1 MLRFSVKLITL
12 SCLTLALIT
21 SVQAANLTRKVQSD
35 STNQLELLVLI
46 KTKTGRN
53 DMQPAPF
60 ARDIDDN
67 VVFNRNSGF
76 LMYNNCFVENITR
89 TYGSVS
95 DEIYEQVPNTRD
107 QQYLAVRT
115 TYANLGVAGI
125 NKIAN
130 DYAES
135 LLNSLSSS
143 VKLRKDCHDNHPATM
158 SYSGLNSTELAI
170 IPRYLLEP
178 VLATRGFNGL
188 GDYEILDT
196 ISLVQLKQLASAN
209 AAAADSLAN
218 SITERENAYQRL
230 ASAKQ
235 QSAVGS
241 LIISSKTSG
250 DKVQAMCALD
260 VEGEDAMAVLGYRSM
275 MEAMLPEPQRQ
286 RYKNQG
292 LTLGYQNNQ
301 WLSKSYKTINEAFL
315 DITNGQSPCNIYI
328 DFPENIEKLKKA
340 LANRDVKTV
349 FGELLS
355 STEMHDQYA
364 KTQGY
369 LNKVEFYFSAEVG
382 ADKEQLGILR
392 SYAVNNSEAYSALVA
407 EASAAGYAEELDI
420 ATIIA
425 YLADRAEAQ
434 KSALAVTTVRDNR
447 LKQLQLQAQADAER
461 RQREQQEF
469 LRNYPYQAIISC
481 SLQNQHANLSVC
493 LKGGQYDAET
503 TLEVQNG
510 ANYALYNVYNIG
522 SAGRETRD
530 GLVLDLRDTF
540 SLKMQNSSADLILSI
555 IIKERASGA
564 VMYQKS
570 AGHYGV
576 LYVEN

>member
-1 MLRFSVKLITL
+1 MSRFLVKLITPAL
-12 SCLTLALIT
+12 LTLTLNSPAY
-21 SVQAANLTRKVQSD
+21 AANLARQVQAD
-35 STNQLELLVLI
+35 SANQLELLVLI

-60 ARDIDDN
+60 ARDIDNN
-67 VVFNRNSGF
+67 VVFNRSSGS
-76 LMYNNCFVENITR
+76 LMYNNCFVENITLN
-89 TYGSVS
+89 YGSVS
-95 DEIYEQVPNTRD
+95 GEIYEQVPAERD
-107 QQYLAVRT
+107 QHYLAVRT
-115 TYANLGVAGI
+115 VYENLGVTGI

-130 DYAES
+130 DYAEN

-143 VKLRKDCHDNHPATM
+143 VKLRKDCRDNQPATM

-170 IPRYLLEP
+170 LPRYLLEP

-188 GDYEILDT
+188 ADYEVLDT
-196 ISLVQLKQLASAN
+196 ISLAQLKQIASAN

-218 SITERENAYQRL
+218 SIAERENAYQRL
-230 ASAKQ
+230 ASAKDR
-235 QSAVGS
+235 SAVGS
-241 LIISSKTSG
+241 LIVSYKTSG
-250 DKVQAMCALD
+250 DKVQALCAID

-275 MEAMLPEPQRQ
+275 MEAILPEPQRQ
-286 RYKNQG
+286 FYKNQE

-301 WLSKSYKTINEAFL
+301 WLSKSYKTINEVFL
-315 DITNGQSPCNIYI
+315 EITNGQSPCNVYI

-340 LANRDVKTV
+340 LANREIKTV
-349 FGELLS
+349 FGELLA
-355 STEMHDQYA
+355 STDMHDQYA

-369 LNKVEFYFSAEVG
+369 LDKAEFYFSYEVS
-382 ADKEQLGILR
+382 ADKEQLGTLR
-392 SYAVNNSEAYSALVA
+392 SYAVNNSETYSALVA

-434 KSALAVTTVRDNR
+434 NSAIAVTTVRDNR
-447 LKQLQLQAQADAER
+447 LQQQQLQAQADAER

-481 SLQNQHANLSVC
+481 SFQNQHANLLVC
-493 LKGGQYDAET
+493 LKGGEYAAET

-510 ANYALYNVYNIG
+510 ANYALYNVYNID

-530 GLVLDLRDTF
+530 GLILDLRDTF

-555 IIKERASGA
+555 VIKERASGA

-570 AGHYGV
+570 AGQYGV